1 MTLLGDPRSAIAFE
15 RAHASSVNGVG
26 ERTVRNTDTTLKSL
40 YDDYYARLLSYVN
53 RILSDPHLAEDVVQE
68 TMLRAWQHADTL
80 TPERG
85 SVWGWLTRVA
95 HNIAIDRIRA
105 RRARPTEVDETAGS
119 SSADYDADHADAV
132 VNRVVVATMVSKLVP
147 AHRSVLYEVY
157 FADHTAA
164 SAASTLGIPP
174 GTVKSRL
181 HHALR
186 NLKTTMDPRSR
197 DPFRSRS

>member
-1 MTLLGDPRSAIAFE
+1 MT
-15 RAHASSVNGVG
+15 V
-26 ERTVRNTDTTLKSL
+26 KSL
-40 YDDYYARLLSYVN
+40 YDDHYSRLLSYVN
-53 RILSDPHLAEDVVQE
+53 RILSDPHHAEDVVQE
-68 TMLRAWQHADTL
+68 TMLRAWQHADSL

-105 RRARPTEVDETAGS
+105 RRARPTEVDE
-119 SSADYDADHADAV
+119 SASYSAADHDADHADAV
-132 VNRVVVATMVSKLVP
+132 VNRVVVATMVSKLAP

-157 FADHTAA
+157 FADNTATKAA
-164 SAASTLGIPP
+164 SSLGIPP

-186 NLKTTMDPRSR
+186 NLKTTTEPRSR
-197 DPFRSRS
+197 DTFNSRA

>member
-1 MTLLGDPRSAIAFE
+1 MTLVGDPRSALAFE
-15 RAHASSVNGVG
+15 RAHTTATNRGG
-26 ERTVRNTDTTLKSL
+26 ELGVRNTDTTLKSL
-40 YDDYYARLLSYVN
+40 YDDHYVRLLSYVN
-53 RILSDPHLAEDVVQE
+53 RILSDPHHAEDVVQE
-68 TMLRAWQHADTL
+68 TMLRAWQHADSL

-105 RRARPTEVDETAGS
+105 RRARPTEVAESAGGS
-119 SSADYDADHADAV
+119 SDYDADHADAV
-132 VNRVVVATMVSKLVP
+132 VNRVVMATMVSKLVP

-157 FADHTAA
+157 FADHTATK
-164 SAASTLGIPP
+164 AASSLGIPP

-186 NLKTTMDPRSR
+186 NLKTTMEPRSP
-197 DPFRSRS
+197 DTFNSPL

>member
-1 MTLLGDPRSAIAFE
+1 M
-15 RAHASSVNGVG
+15 
-26 ERTVRNTDTTLKSL
+26 KSL
-40 YDDYYARLLSYVN
+40 YDDYYLRLLAYVN
-53 RILSDPHLAEDVVQE
+53 KILSDPHHAEDVVQE
-68 TMLRAWQHADTL
+68 TMLRAWQHADSL

-105 RRARPTEVDETAGS
+105 RRARPTEVDEAAGS
-119 SSADYDADHADAV
+119 TVGDYDSDHADAV
-132 VNRVVVATMVSKLVP
+132 VNRVVVAKMVSRLTP
-147 AHRSVLYEVY
+147 GHRSVLYEVY
-157 FADHTAA
+157 FADSTATK
-164 SAASTLGIPP
+164 AARSLGIPP

-197 DPFRSRS
+197 DIYNTPRGEHSR